1 MKLNS
6 KKLLAGL
13 VGALC
18 LFAFVISPVSAGM
31 GMGAGNDSAA
41 DCVGDCDQIRD
52 RTCDETCDQTCE
64 RTCNRTCDQ
73 TCDQLMENRL
83 AMLEGQGID
92 VTEIRAAL
100 ELGNMDEAHSLMAEF
115 RGECTTECA
124 GNCYVKGNGHGIGS
138 GYKFQG
144 QASIE

>member
-1 MKLNS
+1 MKIRS

-31 GMGAGNDSAA
+31 GMGAGNDSAK
-41 DCVGDCDQIRD
+41 DCTGDCDQIRD
-52 RTCDETCDQTCE
+52 R
-64 RTCNRTCDQ
+64 NCDQ
-73 TCDQLMENRL
+73 TCDQMMENRL
-83 AMLEGQGID
+83 AMLEEQGID

-100 ELGNMDEAHSLMAEF
+100 ESGNMDEAHTLMAEF

-144 QASIE
+144 QISTE

>member
-1 MKLNS
+1 MKIRS

-31 GMGAGNDSAA
+31 GMGAGNDSAK
-41 DCVGDCDQIRD
+41 DCTGDCDQIRD
-52 RTCDETCDQTCE
+52 R
-64 RTCNRTCDQ
+64 NCDQ
-73 TCDQLMENRL
+73 TCDQMMENRL
-83 AMLEGQGID
+83 AMLEEQGID

-100 ELGNMDEAHSLMAEF
+100 KLGNMDEAHALMAEF

-144 QASIE
+144 QASTE